1 MQPLTAPT
9 AEPMMRVSDLLTPAS
24 LIPDIQADTK
34 ADVLHTLAVRLALA
48 VPDLDAHDVFN
59 VLWEREELGSTGI
72 EAGIAVPH
80 GRLRQIAR
88 PILVVGRTRQPID
101 YDAIDE
107 MKTDLFF
114 ALLAP
119 ATGGDHLR
127 LLAQLARLFHAPEFG
142 EQLRSC
148 ATADDMHRCI
158 LRWEAALSC

>member
-1 MQPLTAPT
+1 MQPLTISA
-9 AEPMMRVSDLLTPAS
+9 ADSIMRVSDFLTAAS

-34 ADVLHTLAVRLALA
+34 ADVLHTLAARLARA
-48 VPDLDAHDVFN
+48 VPDLSAHDVFN

-80 GRLRQIAR
+80 GRLRQISR
-88 PILVVGRTRQPID
+88 PVLVVGKSRTPVD
-101 YDAIDE
+101 FEAIDE

-119 ATGGDHLR
+119 ASGSDHLR

-142 EQLRSC
+142 EQLRYCS
-148 ATADDMHRCI
+148 TADDMHRCI

>member
-1 MQPLTAPT
+1 MQPLTSPT
-9 AEPMMRVSDLLTPAS
+9 ADTIMRVSDLLTTSAF
-24 LIPDIQADTK
+24 IPDIQADTK
-34 ADVLHTLAVRLALA
+34 SDVLHLLAERLALA
-48 VPDLDAHDVFN
+48 VPDLSAHDVFN

-101 YDAIDE
+101 FDAIDE

-119 ATGGDHLR
+119 ATGSDHLR

-148 ATADDMHRCI
+148 VTTDAMRRCI